1 LLYADLVKIY
11 EKVEK
16 TSKRLE
22 MTGYLVDLF
31 RATPVEI
38 IDRVVYLTQGKLYP
52 DFMGVELGMAE
63 KLSMKAISLVSGVSI
78 KDLEEIRKEMGDL
91 GLVTEVV
98 MIANETSANLKMEH
112 LQMRN
117 KDKEDERT
125 TEPLTVEK
133 VYEDIG
139 KIASTGGSGSQKTKI
154 DILRALLRSAT
165 PKEGKFILKT
175 VTGKLRLGIG
185 DMTIIDAL
193 SIAFAHKSDKK
204 LVERAYN
211 LHPDLGAI
219 ARSLSEGGIGSL
231 SPEKFGMIPGIPVKS
246 MLAERLPSI
255 EEIID
260 KMRHLH
266 VPGCALEY
274 KYDGI
279 RIQGHFFDKGVKL
292 FSRRL
297 EDLTDQFPDIKE
309 SLRESFLSEDGIV
322 EGECVAMNTDTDEML
337 PFQEVSHRRGRKHGI
352 VEAIEDYPVT
362 LYLFDCLYVDGR
374 DLTNED
380 YLTRRERLTKIIEP
394 SDKIRISDHQI
405 VKNSKDFEQYFEEA
419 IQNGCEGV
427 VAKSTES
434 AYEAGA
440 RGWNWIKYKR
450 EYKSEMTDTVDLVVI
465 GAFAGR
471 GRRAGTYGALLMV
484 SYDPEEDR
492 FETVCKLGT
501 GFDDE
506 TLIDLPERLRRYRI
520 EEMDKS
526 VISKIEADY
535 WFTPAIVMEVL
546 GAEMT
551 LSPIHT
557 CAFGEIRKNSGLAI
571 RFPRF
576 TGRWRDDK
584 DPGDATTKRELIEM
598 YGAQLKHIGKDKRT
612 FGS

>member
-1 LLYADLVKIY
+1 VNDLLYVDLVKIY

-63 KLSMKAISLVSGVSI
+63 KLSMKAISLASGVSI
-78 KDLEEIRKEMGDL
+78 KDLEEIRKEIGDL
-91 GLVTEVV
+91 GLVAEMV
-98 MIANETSANLKMEH
+98 I
-112 LQMRN
+112 
-117 KDKEDERT
+117 DERT

-211 LHPDLGAI
+211 LHPDLGAV

-246 MLAERLPSI
+246 MLAERLSSI

-260 KMRHLH
+260 KMT
-266 VPGCALEY
+266 GCALEY

-279 RIQGHFFDKGVKL
+279 RIQGHFFEKEVKL

-362 LYLFDCLYVDGR
+362 LFLFDCLYADGK
-374 DLTNED
+374 DFTEAD
-380 YLTRRERLTKIIEP
+380 YLTRRERLTEVIKP
-394 SDKIRISDHQI
+394 SDKIRISDYRI

-434 AYEAGA
+434 VYEAGA

-471 GRRAGTYGALLMV
+471 GRRAGTYGALLMA

-520 EEMDKS
+520 EEMDRS
-526 VISKIEADY
+526 VISNIEADY

-557 CAFGEIRKNSGLAI
+557 CAFEEIRKNSGLAI

-584 DPGDATTKRELIEM
+584 DPRDATTKRELIEM
-598 YGAQLKHIGKDKRT
+598 YRAQLKHIGKDKRR

>member
-1 LLYADLVKIY
+1 
-11 EKVEK
+11 
-16 TSKRLE
+16 
-22 MTGYLVDLF
+22 
-31 RATPVEI
+31 
-38 IDRVVYLTQGKLYP
+38 
-52 DFMGVELGMAE
+52 
-63 KLSMKAISLVSGVSI
+63 
-78 KDLEEIRKEMGDL
+78 
-91 GLVTEVV
+91 
-98 MIANETSANLKMEH
+98 
-112 LQMRN
+112 
-117 KDKEDERT
+117 
-125 TEPLTVEK
+125 
-133 VYEDIG
+133 
-139 KIASTGGSGSQKTKI
+139 
-154 DILRALLRSAT
+154 
-165 PKEGKFILKT
+165 
-175 VTGKLRLGIG
+175 
-185 DMTIIDAL
+185 MTIIDAL

-255 EEIID
+255 EEIMA
-260 KMRHLH
+260 KMR
-266 VPGCALEY
+266 GCALEY

-279 RIQGHFFDKGVKL
+279 RIQGHFFDKKVKL

-309 SLRESFLSEDGIV
+309 SLRQSFLSEDGIV

-362 LYLFDCLYVDGR
+362 LFLFDCLYVDGK
-374 DLTNED
+374 DLTEAD
-380 YLTRRERLTKIIEP
+380 YLTRRERLAEIIKP
-394 SDKIRISDHQI
+394 SDKIRISDYQI

-434 AYEAGA
+434 VYEADA

-471 GRRAGTYGALLMV
+471 GRRAGTYGALLMA

-520 EEMDKS
+520 EEMDRS
-526 VISKIEADY
+526 VISKIKADY

-598 YGAQLKHIGKDKRT
+598 YGAQLKHIEKDKRT

>member
-1 LLYADLVKIY
+1 VNDLLYADLVKIY

-78 KDLEEIRKEMGDL
+78 KDLEEIRKEIGDL

-98 MIANETSANLKMEH
+98 I
-112 LQMRN
+112 
-117 KDKEDERT
+117 DERT

-279 RIQGHFFDKGVKL
+279 RIQGHFFDKEVKL

>member
-1 LLYADLVKIY
+1 MLYADLVKIY

-98 MIANETSANLKMEH
+98 MIANETFANLKMEH
-112 LQMRN
+112 FQMRN

-260 KMRHLH
+260 KMRQNQRFCAQQIGDLH
-266 VPGCALEY
+266 VQR
-274 KYDGI
+274 K
-279 RIQGHFFDKGVKL
+279 
-292 FSRRL
+292 
-297 EDLTDQFPDIKE
+297 DL
-309 SLRESFLSEDGIV
+309 
-322 EGECVAMNTDTDEML
+322 
-337 PFQEVSHRRGRKHGI
+337 
-352 VEAIEDYPVT
+352 
-362 LYLFDCLYVDGR
+362 
-374 DLTNED
+374 
-380 YLTRRERLTKIIEP
+380 
-394 SDKIRISDHQI
+394 
-405 VKNSKDFEQYFEEA
+405 
-419 IQNGCEGV
+419 
-427 VAKSTES
+427 
-434 AYEAGA
+434 
-440 RGWNWIKYKR
+440 
-450 EYKSEMTDTVDLVVI
+450 
-465 GAFAGR
+465 
-471 GRRAGTYGALLMV
+471 
-484 SYDPEEDR
+484 
-492 FETVCKLGT
+492 
-501 GFDDE
+501 
-506 TLIDLPERLRRYRI
+506 
-520 EEMDKS
+520 
-526 VISKIEADY
+526 
-535 WFTPAIVMEVL
+535 
-546 GAEMT
+546 
-551 LSPIHT
+551 
-557 CAFGEIRKNSGLAI
+557 
-571 RFPRF
+571 
-576 TGRWRDDK
+576 
-584 DPGDATTKRELIEM
+584 
-598 YGAQLKHIGKDKRT
+598 
-612 FGS
+612 

>member
-1 LLYADLVKIY
+1 MLYADLVKIY

-78 KDLEEIRKEMGDL
+78 KDLEEIRKEIGDL

-98 MIANETSANLKMEH
+98 I
-112 LQMRN
+112 
-117 KDKEDERT
+117 DERT

-279 RIQGHFFDKGVKL
+279 RIQGHFFDKEVKL

-362 LYLFDCLYVDGR
+362 FYLFDCLYVDGR